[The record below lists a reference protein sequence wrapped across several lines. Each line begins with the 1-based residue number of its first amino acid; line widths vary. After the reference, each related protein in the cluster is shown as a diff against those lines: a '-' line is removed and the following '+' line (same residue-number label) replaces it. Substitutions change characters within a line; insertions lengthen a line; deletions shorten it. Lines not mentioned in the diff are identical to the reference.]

1 MRRKTNFFIFL
12 VALIVGLM
20 VTFQIRTI
28 NRAAQGVPAGR
39 DQELTIEYRRLET
52 EKSNL
57 RKEIKDLNSK
67 LAQANKGQKEAL
79 SALKGE
85 LDEVKVA
92 AGLVKITGPGIE
104 ITLDNP
110 QTSSEVGRA
119 PTLFA
124 LRDEDLLRIVNELRI
139 AGAEA
144 LSINGQRIVATTEI
158 RYAAP
163 FINVN
168 LTRVVPPYYILAVGD
183 PEQLRAAMDIS
194 GGVVEYLRELGVA
207 VDIQTSENL
216 TIPAYNGSQP

>member
-1 MRRKTNFFIFL
+1 MKKNTFFFIFL
-12 VALIVGLM
+12 VALIIGLM
-20 VTFQIRTI
+20 GTFQFRTM

-52 EKSNL
+52 EKANL
-57 RKEIKDLNSK
+57 QIEINDLNSK

-85 LDEVKVA
+85 LDNAKVA
-92 AGLVKITGPGIE
+92 VGLVKITGPGIE

-144 LSINGQRIVATTEI
+144 LSINGQRIMATTEI

-168 LTRVVPPYYILAVGD
+168 LTRVVPPYYILAIGD

-194 GGVVEYLRELGVA
+194 GGVVEYLRELGA
-207 VDIQTSENL
+207 TVDIQTSENL
-216 TIPAYNGSQP
+216 TIPAYKGSQP

>member
-1 MRRKTNFFIFL
+1 MNKHTYFFIFL
-12 VALIVGLM
+12 VALIIGLM
-20 VTFQIRTI
+20 VTFQFRTM
-28 NRAAQGVPAGR
+28 NRAARGVPAGR
-39 DQELTIEYRRLET
+39 DQELAIEYRRLET

-57 RKEIKDLNSK
+57 RKEIEDLNSK
-67 LAQANKGQKEAL
+67 LAQVNKGQKEAL

-85 LDEVKVA
+85 LDNAKVA

-110 QTSSEVGRA
+110 RTSPEAERA
-119 PTLFA
+119 PTLFK
-124 LRDEDLLRIVNELRI
+124 LRDEDLLRVVNELRI

-144 LSINGQRIVATTEI
+144 LSINGQRIVATSEI

-168 LTRVVPPYYILAVGD
+168 LTRIVPPYYILAIGD

-194 GGVVEYLRELGVA
+194 GGVVEYLRELGA
-207 VDIQTSENL
+207 TVDIQTSEDL
-216 TIPAYNGSQP
+216 IIPAYNGSQP

>member
-1 MRRKTNFFIFL
+1 MMKKTCFFIFL

-52 EKSNL
+52 EKANL
-57 RKEIKDLNSK
+57 RKEIKDLESK
-67 LAQANKGQKEAL
+67 LAQANKGQEEAL
-79 SALKGE
+79 SALEGE
-85 LDEVKVA
+85 LDNAKVA

-110 QTSSEVGRA
+110 RPSSGAET
-119 PTLFA
+119 PISFT
-124 LRDEDLLRIVNELRI
+124 LRDEDLLRVVNELRI

-183 PEQLRAAMDIS
+183 PERLRAAMDIS
-194 GGVVEYLRELGVA
+194 GGVVEYLRELGAA
-207 VDIQTSENL
+207 VDIQASEDL
-216 TIPAYNGSQP
+216 TIPAYNGSHS

>member
-1 MRRKTNFFIFL
+1 MRKTYFFIFL

-52 EKSNL
+52 EKANL
-57 RKEIKDLNSK
+57 RKEIKDLDSK

-85 LDEVKVA
+85 LDNAKVA

-110 QTSSEVGRA
+110 RTSSEA
-119 PTLFA
+119 ETPTLFT
-124 LRDEDLLRIVNELRI
+124 LRDEDLLRVVNELRI

-168 LTRVVPPYYILAVGD
+168 LTRVVPPYYILAIGD
-183 PEQLRAAMDIS
+183 PERLRAAMDIS
-194 GGVVEYLRELGVA
+194 GGVVEYLRELGAA
-207 VDIQTSENL
+207 VDIQTSEDL
-216 TIPAYNGSQP
+216 TIPAYNGSHS